1 MILAGRAAPL
11 GLPWSLLF
19 VSVLLLEAIS
29 PPRTRAGDS
38 AMVEMRRYGVGG
50 SSMWESHTGS
60 LLVDYYEAFLQDH
73 DLNLFRDRIL
83 ARYTEGTLGRVLSVS
98 PNVVARRGAVLAL
111 GVIGSFAQSNTALG
125 QAMRDSDPVVRTMAE
140 SALWAVWFRADSPEN
155 NQTLEEVR
163 LLIGNR
169 QLDEAVELASR
180 LIEKAPNFAEALNQ
194 RAIARFVQGRFA
206 ESAEDCQRVL
216 KLNPYHVGALSGLV
230 QCQLQTGRVQDA
242 LQSLRRLSRLQPFS
256 QSIKQNIQFL
266 EAQIEPEGPR

>member
-1 MILAGRAAPL
+1 MA
-11 GLPWSLLF
+11 
-19 VSVLLLEAIS
+19 
-29 PPRTRAGDS
+29 
-38 AMVEMRRYGVGG
+38 EMRRYGVGG
-50 SSMWESHTGS
+50 SNMWESHTGS
-60 LLVDYYEAFLQDH
+60 LLVDYYEAFLRGH
-73 DLNLFRDRIL
+73 DLNQFRDRIL
-83 ARYTEGTLGRVLSVS
+83 ARYTEGTLGRVLCVS
-98 PNVVARRGAVLAL
+98 PSVTARRGAVLAL

-125 QAMRDSDPVVRTMAE
+125 QAMRDTDPVVRTMAE

-216 KLNPYHVGALSGLV
+216 KLNPFHVGALSGLV
-230 QCQLQTGRVQDA
+230 QCQLQTGRAQDA